1 MLVSMAGTSR
11 ITVTLPSDQVEEL
24 KRITDNVSGYVADAV
39 ARQIRHELLAE
50 ELRRHQIEHG
60 EFTESERAAARA
72 AILDAIDG
80 QSNAA

>member
-1 MLVSMAGTSR
+1 MLESMAGAS
-11 ITVTLPSDQVEEL
+11 Q
-24 KRITDNVSGYVADAV
+24 
-39 ARQIRHELLAE
+39 RHKLLAE
-50 ELRRHQIEHG
+50 ELRRHQLEHG